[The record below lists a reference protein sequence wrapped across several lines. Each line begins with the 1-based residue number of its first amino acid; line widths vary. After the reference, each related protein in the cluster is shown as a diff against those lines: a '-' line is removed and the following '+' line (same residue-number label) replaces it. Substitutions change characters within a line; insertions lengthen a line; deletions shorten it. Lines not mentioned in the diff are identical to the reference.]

1 MAQDGFFV
9 IGVIIAIVAV
19 GIGSAVG
26 LAMLSK
32 TDQVFQS
39 LGPGG
44 AWPANSPAGLGFN
57 NTMSI
62 TYSSWPMLGLVVLA
76 IIGASVIMAIS
87 IFR

>member
-1 MAQDGFFV
+1 MAQGEFFV
-9 IGVIIAIVAV
+9 IGIIITIVAV
-19 GIGSAVG
+19 GVGSAVG

-44 AWPANSPAGLGFN
+44 SWAADSPAGLGFN

-76 IIGASVIMAIS
+76 FIGVSVIAGIS
-87 IFR
+87 ILR